1 MKTSI
6 MDKTVTTTSYVASV
20 STAIGGLFTL
30 SNIALFIGIA
40 TTLILF
46 FMQQRLYKR
55 RSEQVTQQEDQARV
69 KKKQDDEYHEA
80 RMKALRVS
88 KGGISDDIIF
98 VKGTPEPYETP
109 RGLDSREN

>member
-46 FMQQRLYKR
+46 FMQHKLYKK
-55 RSEQVTQQEDQARV
+55 RSEQDKIKAE
-69 KKKQDDEYHEA
+69 QDAEFHRA
-80 RMKALRVS
+80 RMKALKGSAGNPIDKS
-88 KGGISDDIIF
+88 KSVG
-98 VKGTPEPYETP
+98 E
-109 RGLDSREN
+109 